1 MRLEV
6 IWWPLKCH
14 HTEKKSL
21 FEYLDPKSLYFSKH
35 HSKSI
40 SIRMV
45 ISKNDAIFDF
55 LDQKKIHFNSSVEV
69 TVEGKSQIQIR
80 KNEEKIKGKI

>member
-1 MRLEV
+1 
-6 IWWPLKCH
+6 
-14 HTEKKSL
+14 
-21 FEYLDPKSLYFSKH
+21 
-35 HSKSI
+35 
-40 SIRMV
+40 MV